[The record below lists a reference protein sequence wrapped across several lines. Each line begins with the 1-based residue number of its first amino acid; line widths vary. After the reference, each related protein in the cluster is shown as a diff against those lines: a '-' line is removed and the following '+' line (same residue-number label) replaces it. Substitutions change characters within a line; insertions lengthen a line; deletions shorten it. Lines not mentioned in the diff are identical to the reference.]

1 MTRTLTLEGAS
12 HQWLT
17 VDLSG
22 YLERSQIL
30 FDKKY
35 LMANMLSDP
44 LVKFSGAGV
53 NMRNT
58 FFEMVSAG
66 EPIYCDLKLLKNLN
80 NLCI

>member
-1 MTRTLTLEGAS
+1 
-12 HQWLT
+12 
-17 VDLSG
+17 
-22 YLERSQIL
+22 
-30 FDKKY
+30 
-35 LMANMLSDP
+35 MLSDP

-80 NLCI
+80 NLCIWYFSLKDKLFSLILLNQAFVIVELQYW